1 MRMNC
6 NLNVTHSKPWIKKL
20 TLSDKT
26 GKNISSFPKEGN
38 LICIQSAIKGKV
50 LQHLKYI
57 YIWPKDFSCLFI
69 TDWKKYAQE
78 RCGVSLY
85 LRGKTP
91 QQSGPGDFKTYDGQQ
106 D

>member
-1 MRMNC
+1 M
-6 NLNVTHSKPWIKKL
+6 
-20 TLSDKT
+20 LSDKT

-38 LICIQSAIKGKV
+38 LIYTQIAIKGKI
-50 LQHLKYI
+50 LQYL
-57 YIWPKDFSCLFI
+57 
-69 TDWKKYAQE
+69 KKYVFGQRIFHVFSSQTAWKEFAQE
-78 RCGVSLY
+78 RCGVSLC